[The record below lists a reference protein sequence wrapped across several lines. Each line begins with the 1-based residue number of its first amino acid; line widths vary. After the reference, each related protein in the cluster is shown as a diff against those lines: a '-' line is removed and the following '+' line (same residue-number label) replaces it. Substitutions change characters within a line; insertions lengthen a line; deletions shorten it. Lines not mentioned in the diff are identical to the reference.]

1 MDSLSVEV
9 PSAEA
14 PPRVDLDERRQTFTW
29 FAKGMLI
36 FAAHVLVILAILGL
50 IFVW

>member
-1 MDSLSVEV
+1 MDSI
-9 PSAEA
+9 AA
-14 PPRVDLDERRQTFTW
+14 PTLRDVDLNERRHTFEL
-29 FAKGMLI
+29 FAKGMLL